1 MLSAKDVVKAHKVL
15 SGVVA
20 NTPLDYDHYL
30 SEKYG
35 AKIYLKKENAQRV
48 RSFKI
53 RGAYYAISQL
63 TKEERERGVVCASA
77 GNHAQGV
84 AYAAEESG
92 IEAVIVMPK
101 STPLIKVE
109 STKKYGAE
117 VVLYG
122 DVYDDAFKKAKE
134 LEEKEGYIFVH
145 PFNDEEVLYGQG
157 TIALEILEKL
167 YNLRYKSG
175 KIHLFHSVNK
185 IVGRFGN
192 VVSLDKIYVS
202 KEYLSYLSEK
212 LFQDKNRLIS
222 FFGGNNKFVRL
233 SLVQE
238 FIQDFGRDIA
248 QDIKL
253 DFLELK
259 EYNSSVFKTIKE
271 RILALKEN
279 ENEDITN
286 EDIVLIQSYLS
297 NWKKLQDK
305 IKYFIPEEFY
315 GKKNNYFYTSLL
327 SYVKFLEKL
336 NPDYEIGIKYLQA
349 IN

>member
-1 MLSAKDVVKAHKVL
+1 MRK
-15 SGVVA
+15 
-20 NTPLDYDHYL
+20 N
-30 SEKYG
+30 
-35 AKIYLKKENAQRV
+35 
-48 RSFKI
+48 
-53 RGAYYAISQL
+53 
-63 TKEERERGVVCASA
+63 
-77 GNHAQGV
+77 
-84 AYAAEESG
+84 
-92 IEAVIVMPK
+92 
-101 STPLIKVE
+101 
-109 STKKYGAE
+109 
-117 VVLYG
+117 
-122 DVYDDAFKKAKE
+122 
-134 LEEKEGYIFVH
+134 
-145 PFNDEEVLYGQG
+145 
-157 TIALEILEKL
+157 LEILDKI

-175 KIHLFHSVNK
+175 KVHLFYSINK
-185 IVGRFGN
+185 LVGRFGT

-238 FIQDFGRDIA
+238 FVQDFGRDIA

-305 IKYFIPEEFY
+305 IKYFIPEAFY

>member
-1 MLSAKDVVKAHKVL
+1 MRKNLEMLD
-15 SGVVA
+15 
-20 NTPLDYDHYL
+20 
-30 SEKYG
+30 
-35 AKIYLKKENAQRV
+35 KI
-48 RSFKI
+48 
-53 RGAYYAISQL
+53 
-63 TKEERERGVVCASA
+63 
-77 GNHAQGV
+77 
-84 AYAAEESG
+84 
-92 IEAVIVMPK
+92 
-101 STPLIKVE
+101 
-109 STKKYGAE
+109 
-117 VVLYG
+117 
-122 DVYDDAFKKAKE
+122 
-134 LEEKEGYIFVH
+134 
-145 PFNDEEVLYGQG
+145 
-157 TIALEILEKL
+157 

-175 KIHLFHSVNK
+175 KVHLFYSINK
-185 IVGRFGN
+185 LVGRFGN
-192 VVSLDKIYVS
+192 VISLDKIYVS

-233 SLVQE
+233 SLVNE
-238 FIQDFGRDIA
+238 FMQDFGRDIA

-259 EYNSSVFKTIKE
+259 EYNSSVFKTTKE
-271 RILALKEN
+271 RMLALKEN

-286 EDIVLIQSYLS
+286 EDLDLIQSYLS

-315 GKKNNYFYTSLL
+315 SQKNNYFYTSLL